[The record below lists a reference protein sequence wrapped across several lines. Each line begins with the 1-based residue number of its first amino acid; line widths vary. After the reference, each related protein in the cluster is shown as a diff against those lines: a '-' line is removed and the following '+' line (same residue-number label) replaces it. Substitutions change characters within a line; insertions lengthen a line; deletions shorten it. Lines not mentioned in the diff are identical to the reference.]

1 MKTTVLPCLVLSLL
15 FAPTGCSHKGVYQD
29 LQRNK
34 RNECMQAPS
43 AEYDRCMRAMDMSY
57 EEYERQRQ
65 QALKGEEHN
74 NKEQ

>member
-34 RNECMQAPS
+34 RNECMQAPQS
-43 AEYDRCMRAMDMSY
+43 EYYRCMRDMEQSY
-57 EEYERQRQ
+57 EDYERQRQ
-65 QALKGEEHN
+65 EALKQDLQPKQE
-74 NKEQ
+74 